1 MPPLA
6 DAVIPRDRL
15 FDFLGAPSF
24 APQHR
29 QRSSAKSAKG
39 GSCIFRV
46 VIPSGFNALHPKNL
60 SSKLR
65 QLGGEIAFP
74 VILSEAKNP
83 SSRRR

>member
-1 MPPLA
+1 MPLA
-6 DAVIPRDRL
+6 KRCHPERSAFR
-15 FDFLGAPSF
+15 FLGAPSF

-46 VIPSGFNALHPKNL
+46 VFLSGFNVLHPTNL

-65 QLGGEIAFP
+65 QLGGEIASP
-74 VILSEAKNP
+74 VILSEAKNL
-83 SSRRR
+83 S